1 MDKHPVV
8 NRLQARFGTSNQS
21 GATRDSAVFRLEPPP
36 PTSHGVLVLFP
47 ATAAKNLVAIE
58 AIAIYCLSFGLQNG
72 KSGLKMKMII
82 LAGLLV
88 SASFADTVDFSS
100 STSTPNSTGLPSI
113 VASNSSWATALSSPI
128 ASTWIT
134 ATGDVDPPNGTTV
147 TFTVS
152 FMTPASLSSA
162 FLSLGVLAD
171 DTATVKIDNT
181 TLFAEDTTLG
191 SVCAA
196 GVIGC
201 TSGNEGILNNVNV
214 TADLAPGSSH
224 TITVQAFQLG
234 GGTFGVD
241 FDGSITTN
249 TATTPEPA
257 SALPLG
263 AGLLVGIGLLRRRAG
278 KRG

>member
-1 MDKHPVV
+1 
-8 NRLQARFGTSNQS
+8 
-21 GATRDSAVFRLEPPP
+21 
-36 PTSHGVLVLFP
+36 
-47 ATAAKNLVAIE
+47 
-58 AIAIYCLSFGLQNG
+58 
-72 KSGLKMKMII
+72 MKMLI
-82 LAGLLV
+82 LAGLFV

-100 STSTPNSTGLPSI
+100 SASTPNSTGLPSI
-113 VASNSSWATALSSPI
+113 VASNSAWATALSSPI

-152 FMTPASLSSA
+152 FTTPASLSSA

-201 TSGNEGILNNVNV
+201 ISGNEGILNNVNV

-241 FDGSITTN
+241 FDGAITTN

-263 AGLLVGIGLLRRRAG
+263 AGLLVGIGLLRRRASKCG
-278 KRG
+278 